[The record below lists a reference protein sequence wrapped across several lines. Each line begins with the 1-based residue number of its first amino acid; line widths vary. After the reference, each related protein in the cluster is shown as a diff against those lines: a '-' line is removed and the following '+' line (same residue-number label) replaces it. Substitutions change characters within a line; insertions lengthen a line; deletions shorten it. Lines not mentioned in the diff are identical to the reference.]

1 MIVNLL
7 PHPIYIIGNA
17 VYSPSIRKHIVPDG
31 QEPEIILTIPSA
43 TTVNARFKTVQL
55 PPFEGCPRGKKEVR
69 GCDGLPKVEDPE
81 NTIFIVSAPY
91 AQAYKI
97 MHPKYDVSN
106 MYVVGEKVY
115 DTNGQKMLGTLRILQ
130 CE

>member
-1 MIVNLL
+1 MIINLL

-43 TTVNARFKTVQL
+43 TTVNARFKTIQL
-55 PPFEGCPRGKKEVR
+55 PPFEGCPRGKKEVK

-97 MHPKYDVSN
+97 MHPKYDISN
-106 MYVVGEKVY
+106 MYVIGEKVY
-115 DTNGQKMLGTLRILQ
+115 DTNGQKMLGSLRILQ
-130 CE
+130 CT